1 MKKTMKSIAQELGV
15 SRTTVSLVL
24 QGKGDQYRISRETQ
38 DRILETVKKE
48 NYTPNYFAQTL
59 NAGSSRTIGIIFPD
73 IFESFMVH
81 MLRGI
86 EDILSA
92 QNYMMILMTS
102 RFRHETE
109 ARNTE
114 ELLRRG
120 IDGLLMAPTC
130 GYETE
135 SPPRR
140 HLELIDGKK
149 LPLVMID
156 RITEGYTGSR
166 VLQEDRKG
174 GTAAAE
180 YLIAQGCEV
189 CTVVSLNISASS
201 LQERIDG
208 FTRQIPE
215 CRRLL
220 LGRQDRNAGD
230 LEKALADTVQA
241 HRGKKLGFFC
251 TTYGLSLRVK
261 EILTGKGLVLH
272 RDYTV
277 IRFGGDPEGFSSG
290 MASLIQP
297 HYELGISSA
306 QILLHLMDNPEAKPV
321 WKSLALRADY
331 GSVTGN

>member
-1 MKKTMKSIAQELGV
+1 MKKTMKSIAQQLGV

-38 DRILETVKKE
+38 SRILETVKKQ

-73 IFESFMVH
+73 IFESFMVQ

-130 GYETE
+130 GFANEN
-135 SPPRR
+135 PPQSR
-140 HLELIDGKK
+140 HALILKNK
-149 LPLVMID
+149 LPLVMVD
-156 RITEGYTGSR
+156 RIPEGYTGSW

-174 GTAAAE
+174 GMAAAE
-180 YLIAQGCEV
+180 YLTAQSCEV
-189 CTVVSLNISASS
+189 CTVVSLNITASS
-201 LQERIDG
+201 LRERIQG
-208 FTRQIPE
+208 FTEVVPD
-215 CRRLL
+215 CRDILL
-220 LGRQDRNAGD
+220 DRQDRNTGD
-230 LEKALADTVQA
+230 LEDALADTVETR
-241 HRGKKLGFFC
+241 RGKKLGIFC

-261 EILTGKGLVLH
+261 EILTEKGLVLN

-297 HYELGISSA
+297 HYEIGA
-306 QILLHLMDNPEAKPV
+306 VAAEILLHLLDQPMTEPV
-321 WKSLALRADY
+321 HRRIPLKAGEGFPGFR
-331 GSVTGN
+331 